1 MFLLNFLRFK
11 LRFLKY
17 EFVFFLLLL
26 NVFVGVFLVVLYF
39 LNELSD
45 FLILVILFLLKRI
58 FFSLVFLIV
67 IMFKLE
73 WDILEVNIVLVFF
86 LLIVVDKFVF
96 IVII

>member
-26 NVFVGVFLVVLYF
+26 NVFFGVFLVVLYF

-45 FLILVILFLLKRI
+45 FFILVILFLLKGI
-58 FFSLVFLIV
+58 FFCLVFLIV